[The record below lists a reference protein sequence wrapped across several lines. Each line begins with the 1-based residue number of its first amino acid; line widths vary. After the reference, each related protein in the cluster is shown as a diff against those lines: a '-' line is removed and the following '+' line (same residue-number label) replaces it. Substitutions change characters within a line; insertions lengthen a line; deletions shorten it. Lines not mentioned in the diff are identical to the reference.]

1 MSRKENRAFN
11 FSVEGQTEKWYLLWL
26 ARQINAANPKY
37 NAVISPVVERSPL
50 RYSKSQTNYSG
61 SMFFHVC
68 DVEGQTDMDIQN
80 FEHTIDEIKGS
91 KLSSYTLGY
100 SNLSFELWMILHKA
114 DCFGAKTTK
123 VSYLRI
129 LNKAYETDFENLD
142 EYKEEANFKK
152 CLGKLSLVDVYSAVE
167 RSKRIMA
174 QLKTDGKAPVQYR
187 KITYYRDNPSLTIG
201 EVVEKILNIC
211 KPNH

>member
-68 DVEGQTDMDIQN
+68 PR
-80 FEHTIDEIKGS
+80 EINITPAS
-91 KLSSYTLGY
+91 IRIFHSSL
-100 SNLSFELWMILHKA
+100 
-114 DCFGAKTTK
+114 
-123 VSYLRI
+123 
-129 LNKAYETDFENLD
+129 
-142 EYKEEANFKK
+142 
-152 CLGKLSLVDVYSAVE
+152 
-167 RSKRIMA
+167 
-174 QLKTDGKAPVQYR
+174 
-187 KITYYRDNPSLTIG
+187 
-201 EVVEKILNIC
+201 
-211 KPNH
+211 

>member
-68 DVEGQTDMDIQN
+68 D
-80 FEHTIDEIKGS
+80 
-91 KLSSYTLGY
+91 
-100 SNLSFELWMILHKA
+100 
-114 DCFGAKTTK
+114 
-123 VSYLRI
+123 LRGRQI
-129 LNKAYETDFENLD
+129 WIY
-142 EYKEEANFKK
+142 
-152 CLGKLSLVDVYSAVE
+152 
-167 RSKRIMA
+167 
-174 QLKTDGKAPVQYR
+174 
-187 KITYYRDNPSLTIG
+187 
-201 EVVEKILNIC
+201 KILNILLM
-211 KPNH
+211 KLKAVN